1 MSDNNNDLTHLDSY
15 RKTLLEHANKSQDR
29 FETQLTYLSG
39 GGLVGSMFIVEKLF
53 PKMEGTTWKSTLLIS
68 CIAFTT
74 CLVVNL
80 FSLICTYKSNHQ
92 TLADID
98 QNGDGFDRR
107 ASEKRA
113 KHITFYNTASVC
125 SLMAAIIMFILFITI
140 NFFSMAK
147 ETKPAPRPDE
157 TRGYVPPSAPPPRQP
172 PASPSQPI
180 TQPSP
185 RPSR

>member
-1 MSDNNNDLTHLDSY
+1 VSDNQNDLSHLDSY

-39 GGLVGSMFIVEKLF
+39 GGLAGSIFIVEKLF
-53 PKMEGTTWKSTLLIS
+53 PKMEGTTWKGMLLAS
-68 CIAFTT
+68 CVAFTT

-80 FSLICTYKSNHQ
+80 FSLIRAYKSNYQ

-98 QNGDGFDRR
+98 RNGDGFDRDATER
-107 ASEKRA
+107 RA
-113 KHITFYNTASVC
+113 KCITIYNTASIW
-125 SLMAAIIMFILFITI
+125 SLMTGILMFILFITI

-147 ETKPAPRPDE
+147 ETKPAPKPDE

-172 PASPSQPI
+172 PPSPSQPT
-180 TQPSP
+180 TQPSS
-185 RPSR
+185 RPS